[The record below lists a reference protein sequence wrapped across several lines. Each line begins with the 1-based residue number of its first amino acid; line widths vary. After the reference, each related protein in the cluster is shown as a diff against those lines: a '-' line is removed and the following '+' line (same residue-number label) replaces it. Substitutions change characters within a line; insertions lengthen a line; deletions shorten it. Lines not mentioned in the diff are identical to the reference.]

1 MSSEMRKI
9 LTIAV
14 VAYLTIVIAK
24 RVPVLSTYMA

>member
-14 VAYLTIVIAK
+14 VAYLAIVIAK
-24 RVPVLSTYMA
+24 RVPVLQTYLA

>member
-24 RVPVLSTYMA
+24 RVPILQEYMA